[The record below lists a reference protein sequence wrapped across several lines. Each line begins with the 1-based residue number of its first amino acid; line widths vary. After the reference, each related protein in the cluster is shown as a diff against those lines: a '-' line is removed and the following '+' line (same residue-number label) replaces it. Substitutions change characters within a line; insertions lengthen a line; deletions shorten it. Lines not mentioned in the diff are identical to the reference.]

1 MRGKSQV
8 VVVVACLAL
17 TGCAAAM
24 QYTVTADL
32 FIQPSRVLQG
42 DIFDIG
48 GPSPAFTPPSGPSS
62 EAPTMPGQPAEI
74 TAGRLL
80 RLWVCRAGTTSRSSD
95 HASREGDAAHRGTV
109 LVMDDQVGVR
119 ASVRAISE
127 EMCDLG
133 EAEDG

>member
-32 FIQPSRVLQG
+32 FIQPSR
-42 DIFDIG
+42 
-48 GPSPAFTPPSGPSS
+48 A
-62 EAPTMPGQPAEI
+62 APQAKPRP
-74 TAGRLL
+74 
-80 RLWVCRAGTTSRSSD
+80 CRASRPRSRPDDFFDCGSVVPAATVPAATNTSRSSD

>member
-42 DIFDIG
+42 NIFDIG
-48 GPSPAFTPPSGPSS
+48 GPSPAFTPPTGPSS

-74 TAGRLL
+74 PAGRLL
-80 RLWVCRAGTTSRSSD
+80 RLWVCRACSHGTGRHEYPATRRRPI
-95 HASREGDAAHRGTV
+95 REP
-109 LVMDDQVGVR
+109 L
-119 ASVRAISE
+119 
-127 EMCDLG
+127 LP
-133 EAEDG
+133 

>member
-32 FIQPSRVLQG
+32 FIQPSRVLRASRPRSRP
-42 DIFDIG
+42 DDFFDCG
-48 GPSPAFTPPSGPSS
+48 SVVPAATV
-62 EAPTMPGQPAEI
+62 PAA
-74 TAGRLL
+74 TN
-80 RLWVCRAGTTSRSSD
+80 TSRSSD